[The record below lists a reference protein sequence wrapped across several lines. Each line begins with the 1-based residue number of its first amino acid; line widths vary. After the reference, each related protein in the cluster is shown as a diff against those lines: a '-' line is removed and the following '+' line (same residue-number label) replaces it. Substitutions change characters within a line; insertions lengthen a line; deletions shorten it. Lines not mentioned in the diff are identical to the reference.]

1 MKITSV
7 FAREVLDSRGN
18 PTVQVDVQAGRGF
31 GRGTAPSGAST
42 GIHEALELRDGGKRY
57 GGKGVLKA
65 VEHVNKVIGPALVGM
80 NTTQKK
86 VDARMIGLDGTP
98 NKGKLG
104 ANATVATSMAV
115 IRAAAN
121 GKKKEVHEYLGGKT
135 LPVPMLNVINGGKHA
150 GGSLA
155 IQEFMII
162 PAHAPSFREG
172 LRYAAE
178 TYHALKGILERKYGK
193 GAINVGDEGGFAPP
207 MKETRDA
214 LDALVSAINEAG
226 YAKEMR
232 IGMDCAASSFYADGK
247 YAIDGK
253 TLDGGELIDHLG
265 GLLSSYP
272 VVSVEDPLQE
282 DDFEGFAEFTRK
294 HGGKMQVVGDDLL
307 CTNTARIKTAIRKKA
322 CNALLLKINQIGT
335 VTEAINA
342 AKMAKKAGWN
352 VVVSHRSG
360 ETEDDFIAD
369 FAVGI
374 DAGQIKTGAPARGE
388 RTSKYNQLL
397 RIEEKVGNTYA
408 KVFQ

>member
-18 PTVQVDVQAGRGF
+18 PTVQVDVFAGRGF

-42 GIHEALELRDGGKRY
+42 GVHEALELRDGGGRY

-65 VEHVNKVIGPALVGM
+65 VENVNRVIAPALVGM
-80 NTTQKK
+80 STSQKR
-86 VDARMIGLDGTP
+86 VDAKMIGLDGTP

-104 ANATVATSMAV
+104 SNAIVATSMAV
-115 IRAAAN
+115 MRAAAN
-121 GKKKEVHEYLGGKT
+121 GKKKEVYEYLGGKT

-150 GGSLA
+150 GNALA
-155 IQEFMII
+155 IQEFLII
-162 PAHAPSFREG
+162 PAFAPSFREG

-178 TYHALKGILERKYGK
+178 TYHALKKVLERKYGK
-193 GAINVGDEGGFAPP
+193 GATNVGDEGGFAPP
-207 MKETRDA
+207 MKETREA
-214 LDALVSAINEAG
+214 LDALVSAIDEAG

-232 IGMDCAASSFYADGK
+232 VGIDCAASSFYSGGK

-253 TLDGGELIDHLG
+253 TLSGGELVDYLG
-265 GLLSSYP
+265 EIASSYP
-272 VVSVEDPLQE
+272 VVSIEDPLEEE
-282 DDFEGFAEFTRK
+282 DFDGFAEFTGK

-307 CTNTARIKTAIRKKA
+307 CTNAARIKAAIRKKS

-335 VTEAINA
+335 VTEAVSA
-342 AKMAKKAGWN
+342 ARLAKKAGWR

-360 ETEDDFIAD
+360 ETEDNFIAD
-369 FAVGI
+369 FTVGI

-408 KVFQ
+408 RAF

>member
-1 MKITSV
+1 V
-7 FAREVLDSRGN
+7 
-18 PTVQVDVQAGRGF
+18 
-31 GRGTAPSGAST
+31 
-42 GIHEALELRDGGKRY
+42 
-57 GGKGVLKA
+57 
-65 VEHVNKVIGPALVGM
+65 
-80 NTTQKK
+80 
-86 VDARMIGLDGTP
+86 
-98 NKGKLG
+98 
-104 ANATVATSMAV
+104 
-115 IRAAAN
+115 
-121 GKKKEVHEYLGGKT
+121 
-135 LPVPMLNVINGGKHA
+135 
-150 GGSLA
+150 
-155 IQEFMII
+155 QEFMII
-162 PAHAPSFREG
+162 PAHAPSFKEG

-207 MKETRDA
+207 MKETREA

-226 YAKEMR
+226 YSKEMR

-253 TLDGGELIDHLG
+253 SLSGGELIDHLG

-342 AKMAKKAGWN
+342 AKLAKKAGWN

-360 ETEDDFIAD
+360 ETEDNFIAD

-374 DAGQIKTGAPARGE
+374 DARQIKTGAPARGE